1 MQRFGKSPNFQ
12 KLNINKLGSKKDVKM
27 GQYFTLSENENSISK
42 IGGVIKAIFR
52 GKFIALN
59 TNVGKEKKFSIN
71 DH

>member
-1 MQRFGKSPNFQ
+1 MERFEKTPNFQ
-12 KLNINKLGSKKDVKM
+12 KLTLINGSKKDVKM

-42 IGGVIKAIFR
+42 IGGAIKAIFR